1 MFESTD
7 ARKEYEEA
15 QKEFH
20 EAQEEHNRIL
30 DKYFPV
36 GIVESGQPLRM
47 GSVISVDAFAE
58 IEETDRRFNAAR
70 GRFNQAKTEKGKKIV
85 PVKPYVRKV
94 DGKSVP
100 VKPHRRSTPD

>member
-36 GIVESGQPLRM
+36 GIVESGQPLRTA
-47 GSVISVDAFAE
+47 SVISVDAFAE

-70 GRFNQAKTEKGKKIV
+70 GRFNQAMKQLRNMNSGH
-85 PVKPYVRKV
+85 
-94 DGKSVP
+94 G
-100 VKPHRRSTPD
+100 